1 MNLKPSN
8 EFKII
13 SHLMSDEKVSYTVRM
28 QGIKGS
34 ADSIWFE
41 FTVTQRIIANSVTS
55 PSIVF
60 HSKLLHPYI
69 DDQSGESQ
77 LLTRQHLSEKLSVER
92 LLTLIK
98 EAILEHPEQIRDGE
112 PALNKE
118 AEYLCKSNTDTF
130 TAIAIIRAKREATK
144 LV

>member
-1 MNLKPSN
+1 
-8 EFKII
+8 
-13 SHLMSDEKVSYTVRM
+13 MSDEKVSYTVRM

-69 DDQSGESQ
+69 DDQSGES
-77 LLTRQHLSEKLSVER
+77 
-92 LLTLIK
+92 
-98 EAILEHPEQIRDGE
+98 
-112 PALNKE
+112 
-118 AEYLCKSNTDTF
+118 
-130 TAIAIIRAKREATK
+130 
-144 LV
+144 